1 VANPPKELPVIS
13 HKAFISYSH
22 QSDAVLAPAI
32 QSALHKFAKPWYRMR
47 ALRVFRDTTSLA
59 ANAALGPSIEKALS
73 EAEWLLLLASPLSA
87 SSRWVR
93 QEIAWWLEN
102 RSVEQMLILLTDGE
116 LAWDTAG
123 RDFDWSRTTAIP
135 KDMTGRFAD
144 EPLYVDLRWARAEPQ
159 SLTLQH
165 AKFRSA
171 ILDIAAPLHGRPK
184 DELDG
189 EDVRQHRRTRI
200 ISVAAAAAIL
210 VGAAIAG
217 WQAYV
222 ATQARLAAEQSE
234 KDALEQRDEATRQR
248 GFADEQRKIAD
259 EQRDEA
265 VAQKK
270 VAEEQRAEA
279 SRQRDEARR
288 QRDAALGA
296 LLRSEA
302 ERLESVEQLD
312 AALLLALESG
322 RYSHT
327 ADIYDTVYRI
337 VANRAKP
344 VYYSPNPVEFSVV
357 APNGRYA
364 AVVDPRRISLVDLA
378 GSKELLAIAE
388 PRVMRA
394 RFNADSTR
402 LAVVTQNGAVKIFAV
417 PEGTLQ
423 SNVIE
428 PGDTETELRLPNLSE
443 DGSLVATV
451 VNRTVRIL
459 ETFGGRL
466 LFEQSHTEE
475 LTAAFPAGPDLAAV
489 VTASGKR
496 GVLSSHGFV
505 AMRAERRSGLRH
517 IAVSPGRDLLAFKFQ
532 DPGEDVVVW
541 NSRSGE
547 EYAATGSRVKSAAF
561 HPRGNQLALGLEDG
575 TVLIRAL
582 PTGREAAR
590 FKFIYSVTNLKFSP
604 DGRRLVALSSD
615 SQGFATVHRIDT
627 AGWLRIGSA
636 RVVPANF
643 LLGSNSEI
651 VINATGTTVSA
662 GRSVLQFQDGVRY
675 GWRTPPAELEHVTLS
690 RDWKRVAG
698 VVGRRAVVVADTRS
712 GETVAIFDGCEN
724 FGEPTLSADG
734 KLLAVR
740 CPATKDLR
748 FYDVA
753 RTRLIGS
760 VQDTNRTPLAFTPA
774 SDQVLSGAEL
784 IDLASRRPAGVISP
798 GVYSAIAFAPAGRH
812 VLLAGGGFGTPALY
826 EAIRGSED
834 RPKRRQIETGIVD
847 SIAYS
852 NDGSLA
858 AAGFRGESNVK
869 VYRTSDWKRTLL
881 SQKDESARLS
891 ITTKIVF
898 SGDGSLLAAVAE
910 SQRDQSFR
918 KFVTLRVFDVATGNE
933 RVRVPLSQSPLGV
946 RFTTDNQTVQVLG
959 GQPHLEQLDFPLNVE
974 QWIRVGC
981 TRVRANLT
989 REQWSLYLPGVDYRK
1004 TCAVLNP
1011 AATGPLQSQ

>member
-1 VANPPKELPVIS
+1 MANPPKQLHPVIS

-59 ANAALGPSIEKALS
+59 ANAALGPSIEKALA
-73 EAEWLLLLASPLSA
+73 EAEWFLLLASPLSA

-93 QEIAWWLEN
+93 QELAWWLEN
-102 RSVEQMLILLTDGE
+102 RSVERMLILLTDGE
-116 LAWDTAG
+116 LAWDTAA

-135 KDMTGRFAD
+135 KDMAGRFAD
-144 EPLYVDLRWARAEPQ
+144 EPLYVDFRWARAEPQ
-159 SLTLQH
+159 GLTLRH

-171 ILDIAAPLHGRPK
+171 ILDIAAPLHGRAK

-189 EDVRQHRRTRI
+189 DDVRQHRRTRI
-200 ISVAAAAAIL
+200 VSAAAVALIL

-222 ATQARLAAEQSE
+222 ATQARLAAERSE
-234 KDALEQRDEATRQR
+234 KEALNQRDEATRQR
-248 GFADEQRKIAD
+248 KIAD
-259 EQRDEA
+259 EQRTEA
-265 VAQKK
+265 VAQKR
-270 VAEEQRAEA
+270 VAEDQRAEA
-279 SRQRDEARR
+279 DRQRDEARR
-288 QRDAALGA
+288 QRDAALGS

-312 AALLLALESG
+312 TALLLALESA

-357 APNGRYA
+357 TPDGRYA
-364 AVVDPRRISLVDLA
+364 AVVDQRRISLVDLA
-378 GSKELLAIAE
+378 RSKELLAIAE
-388 PRVMRA
+388 PRVTRA
-394 RFNADSTR
+394 RFNPASTR
-402 LAVVTQNGAVKIFAV
+402 LAVVTQTGVVKIFDV
-417 PEGTLQ
+417 PKGTLQ
-423 SNVIE
+423 SSVIE
-428 PGDTETELRLPNLSE
+428 SEAAETELRLPNFSE
-443 DGSLVATV
+443 DGTLVATV

-459 ETFGGRL
+459 ETFTGRL
-466 LFEQSHTEE
+466 LFEQSHTED
-475 LTAAFPAGPDLAAV
+475 LTAAFPAGPNLAAV

-496 GVLSSHGFV
+496 GVLSAHGWM
-505 AMRAERRSGLRH
+505 AMRAERRSALRH
-517 IAVSPGRDLLAFKFQ
+517 ISVSPEGDLVAFKFQ
-532 DPGEDVVVW
+532 DPSEDVVVW

-547 EYAATGSRVKSAAF
+547 EYATGGSRVKSAAF
-561 HPRGNQLALGLEDG
+561 NPRGNQLALGLEDG
-575 TVLIRAL
+575 TVLIRTL

-590 FKFIYSVTNLKFSP
+590 LKFNYSVSNLKFSP

-615 SQGFATVHRIDT
+615 PQGFATVHRIDT

-662 GRSVLQFQDGVRY
+662 GRSVLEFPDGVRQ
-675 GWRTPPAELEHVTLS
+675 GWRSPPAELEHVTLS

-698 VVGRRAVVVADTRS
+698 LVGRRSVVVADTRS
-712 GETVAIFDGCEN
+712 GETVATFDGCES
-724 FGEPTLSADG
+724 FGEPTLSVDG

-740 CPATKDLR
+740 CPVTKELR
-748 FYDVA
+748 FYDVG
-753 RTRLIGS
+753 RSRLIGS

-774 SDQVLSGAEL
+774 GDQVVSGAEL
-784 IDLASRRPAGVISP
+784 IDLASRRAAGVISP
-798 GVYSAIAFAPAGRH
+798 GVYASIAFAPEGRRM
-812 VLLAGGGFGTPALY
+812 LLAGGGFGTPALY
-826 EAIRGSED
+826 EATRGSEG

-847 SIAYS
+847 SLAYS

-858 AAGFRGESNVK
+858 AAGFRGDSNLR
-869 VYRTSDWKRTLL
+869 VYRTSDWKRKLL
-881 SQKDESARLS
+881 SQKDENARLS

-898 SGDGSLLAAVAE
+898 SGDGSLLASVAE

-918 KFVTLRVFDVATGNE
+918 KYVTLRVFDVATGNE
-933 RVRVPLSQSPLGV
+933 RVRVPLSQSPLAV

-959 GQPHLEQLDFPLNVE
+959 GQPHLEQLNFPLNVE
-974 QWIRVGC
+974 QWITVGC
-981 TRVRANLT
+981 GRVRDNLT
-989 REQWSLYLPGVDYRK
+989 REEWSVYLPGVDYRR
-1004 TCAVLNP
+1004 TCASLNP